1 MVKIEEDIL
10 AQIEIEES
18 HLKQE
23 KQSRSLEFMPV
34 QLFAI
39 IMGLSGLTIVYAK
52 AYHLLGLPYWIYGTL
67 LLLDTLLFVVIFT
80 AYMFKI
86 LLHTQ
91 AVLKELNHPIKS
103 SFMAAIS
110 ISFLLLSIAYYDF
123 APSVSILLWSI
134 GTPLQLI
141 FTLVVIKYWIHND
154 LEVVHSNPAWFI
166 PIVGNILIPVVGV
179 DAAPLYISIFFF
191 SIGLFFWIVLFTV
204 MMNRIIFHHQLAKK
218 LVPTFFIFMAPPAV
232 AFISYFKIT
241 NGSID
246 MFSMFLYFIALFI
259 LLLLLFMVRM
269 YDTKEFFISWWA
281 YTFPLAAI
289 TIATLM
295 LEMVFH
301 NSFTFVASWFL
312 ILLSSFVVGFVAFKT
327 MLASRA
333 QIICI
338 SEE

>member
-1 MVKIEEDIL
+1 MEQKI
-10 AQIEIEES
+10 
-18 HLKQE
+18 
-23 KQSRSLEFMPV
+23 QSRSLEFMPV
-34 QLFAI
+34 QLFAV
-39 IMGLSGLTIVYAK
+39 IMGLSGLAIVYAK
-52 AYHLLGLPYWIYGTL
+52 AFHLLGVPYWIYASL
-67 LLLDTLLFVVIFT
+67 LILDTLLFLLIFT
-80 AYMFKI
+80 SYMLKV
-86 LLHTQ
+86 LLYEK

-123 APSVSILLWSI
+123 APTVSILLWSI
-134 GTPLQLI
+134 GAPLQLF

-166 PIVGNILIPVVGV
+166 PIVGNILVPVVGV
-179 DAAPLYISIFFF
+179 DAAPLYVSIFFF

-204 MMNRIIFHHQLAKK
+204 MMNRIIFHHQLVKK
-218 LVPTFFIFMAPPAV
+218 LIPTFFIFIAPPAV

-246 MFSMFLYFIALFI
+246 MLSMFLYFVSLFTLI
-259 LLLLLFMVRM
+259 LLLFMIRM

-295 LEMVFH
+295 LEMAFH
-301 NSFTFVASWFL
+301 NNFTFIASWFL
-312 ILLSSFVVGFVAFKT
+312 ILLSSFVVGFVAYRTLVACK
-327 MLASRA
+327 A